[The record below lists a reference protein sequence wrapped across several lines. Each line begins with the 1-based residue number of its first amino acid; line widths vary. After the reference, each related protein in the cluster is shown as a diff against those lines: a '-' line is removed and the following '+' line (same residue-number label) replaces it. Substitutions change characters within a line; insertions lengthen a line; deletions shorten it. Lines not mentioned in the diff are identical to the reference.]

1 MKALSVRARLTLWH
15 ASVLAAI
22 VLAFAGAIY
31 FFVRAKEYGELD
43 ARLEQNLKL
52 VEKTHVE
59 DPGEI
64 GELEDHKAVL
74 LFDVTE
80 GERTVYRSELWR
92 RGDFEKAWSGGP
104 QTGNRSWDSP
114 AGKPYR
120 LSVAT
125 GEAASKPYRVSV
137 ALDEDAARHTMKDLA
152 FILLAGI
159 PVSLALAV
167 AGGYFLAGRLLSP
180 VRTMADRAER
190 ITAENLSERLPVA
203 NAGDE
208 FGRLAGVFN
217 EALSRLHGSFEE
229 LRRFTS
235 DASHELRTPLTAI
248 RSVGEVA
255 LREVRDPAAYR
266 DVIGSMLEEV
276 DRLSRLV
283 DTLLTLTRAEGGRFK
298 INKARVDLPSF
309 SRSVADHLR
318 VLAEEK
324 EQTLLVD
331 AAEGVRAEVDA
342 AILRQSLT
350 NLIDNAIKYTPA
362 KGKIT
367 VSVRRSGPEAFIEV
381 ADTGPGIAEAHR
393 DRVFERFYRIDEGRD
408 RDSGGVGL
416 GLALARWAVSVNGGR
431 IELESEEKKGSLFR
445 IVLPLAP
452 DGNAL

>member
-1 MKALSVRARLTLWH
+1 MNAFSVRARLTLWH

-22 VLAFAGAIY
+22 VLAFAGAINL
-31 FFVRAKEYGELD
+31 FVRAKVYGELD

-80 GERTVYRSELWR
+80 AEKIIYRTELWR
-92 RGDFEKAWSGGP
+92 RGDFEGALIGP
-104 QTGNRSWDSP
+104 VETGNRSWDSP
-114 AGKPYR
+114 G
-120 LSVAT
+120 
-125 GEAASKPYRVSV
+125 GKPYRVSIATGQVSGKPYRVAV

-152 FILLAGI
+152 FILLAGV

-180 VRTMADRAER
+180 IRTMADRAER
-190 ITAENLSERLPVA
+190 ITAENLSERLPVS
-203 NAGDE
+203 NATDE
-208 FGRLAGVFN
+208 FGRLAVVFN
-217 EALSRLHGSFEE
+217 EALTRLHGSFEE

-255 LREVRDPAAYR
+255 LREARDPADYR

-283 DTLLTLTRAEGGRFK
+283 DTLLTLTRAEGGRLK
-298 INKARVDLPSF
+298 ITKELINLASF

-318 VLAEEK
+318 VLADEK
-324 EQTLLVD
+324 EQTLLVE
-331 AAEGVRAEVDA
+331 AAERVVAEADA
-342 AILRQSLT
+342 GILRQSLT
-350 NLIDNAIKYTPA
+350 NLLDNAIKYTPP

-367 VSVRRSGPEAFIEV
+367 VSVRKSGGEAFIEV
-381 ADTGPGIAEAHR
+381 ADTGPGIAAEHR
-393 DRVFERFYRIDEGRD
+393 DRVFERFYRIDEGRG

-416 GLALARWAVSVNGGR
+416 GLALARWAVCVNGGR
-431 IELESEEKKGSLFR
+431 IELESKEKEGSLFR
-445 IVLPLAP
+445 IVLPLR
-452 DGNAL
+452 DGGPS